1 MLLAPQPP
9 DLPYI
14 VLIVVTNGSEVQEPI
29 PEETSGIGVI
39 QVYNGSNWEDLNDF
53 VSASTGGMFTE
64 KVGIG
69 TIGTTPLYALDVD
82 AKDKGMINY
91 SARFTNSAPDN
102 DLYNIVLF
110 TQGASDTAIGY
121 LGTGGSTV
129 SNSAFKNNFVVG
141 TKNNTP
147 LVLNTNDTERM
158 RIDANGNVGIGT
170 SNLEYPFHLDAADRS
185 KDRIYTAKFENSKTE
200 EDLYNI
206 VLFTQGASDTAT
218 GYLGTGGSTVNNSSF
233 RNNFV
238 VGTQNNTPLVL
249 NTNDTEKMRI
259 DTIGRVGIG
268 TSNLEYPFHLD
279 AADRSKDRIYTA
291 KFENSKTEEDLYNIV
306 LFTQGASDTATGYLG
321 TGGSTVN
328 NSSFRN
334 NFVVGTQNN
343 TPLVLNTNDTEKMRI
358 DTIGRVGIGTSNLEY
373 PFHLD
378 AADRSK
384 DRIYTAKFENSK
396 TEEDL
401 YNIVLFTQG
410 ASDTATGYLGTGG
423 STVNNSSFKNN
434 FVVGTQNNTPLV
446 LNTNDTERMRI
457 DTIGRVGIG
466 TSNLEY
472 PFHLDAADRS
482 KDRIYTAKFENS
494 KTEEDLYNIVLFTQ
508 GASDT
513 ATGYLGTGGS
523 TVNNSSFKNNFVVGT
538 QNNTPLVLNTNDT
551 ERMRIDA
558 NGNVGI
564 GSNCDP
570 NYKLKVNGEI
580 SANNWTS
587 DSDRRWKK
595 DIKTLD
601 NSLDK
606 IAALRGVSYQWRVDD
621 FPNKNFSDGTQLG
634 VIAQEI
640 ETVFPELVH
649 TDKKGYKSVQYS
661 NIVAPL
667 IEAIKTLKH
676 QNEAQQDQITSLIE
690 RVKALEDK

>member
-1 MLLAPQPP
+1 LIALNFNILAQVGIGTSNPHASAALEIQSTSKGFLFPRM
-9 DLPYI
+9 
-14 VLIVVTNGSEVQEPI
+14 TEVARNAI
-29 PEETSGIGVI
+29 SNIATGLTIYCTDCSTSGGGVL
-39 QVYNGSNWEDLNDF
+39 QVYNASNWEDLNDF

-69 TIGTTPLYALDVD
+69 TIGTTPSYALDVD
-82 AKDKGMINY
+82 ANNKGSSTY

-102 DLYNIVLF
+102 DLYNIVRF
-110 TQGASDTAIGY
+110 TQGASGTAEGY
-121 LGTGGSTV
+121 LGTGA
-129 SNSAFKNNFVVG
+129 SNVLNDAFKNNFVVG
-141 TKNNTP
+141 TK
-147 LVLNTNDTERM
+147 
-158 RIDANGNVGIGT
+158 
-170 SNLEYPFHLDAADRS
+170 SNS
-185 KDRIYTAKFENSKTE
+185 
-200 EDLYNI
+200 
-206 VLFTQGASDTAT
+206 
-218 GYLGTGGSTVNNSSF
+218 
-233 RNNFV
+233 
-238 VGTQNNTPLVL
+238 PLVL

-268 TSNLEYPFHLD
+268 TTPLFALHID
-279 AADRSKDRIYTA
+279 AKDKGSSSHTA
-291 KFENSKTEEDLYNIV
+291 KFENSKTDDNIYNT
-306 LFTQGASDTATGYLG
+306 L
-321 TGGSTVN
+321 
-328 NSSFRN
+328 
-334 NFVVGTQNN
+334 
-343 TPLVLNTNDTEKMRI
+343 
-358 DTIGRVGIGTSNLEY
+358 
-373 PFHLD
+373 
-378 AADRSK
+378 
-384 DRIYTAKFENSK
+384 
-396 TEEDL
+396 
-401 YNIVLFTQG
+401 
-410 ASDTATGYLGTGG
+410 
-423 STVNNSSFKNN
+423 
-434 FVVGTQNNTPLV
+434 
-446 LNTNDTERMRI
+446 
-457 DTIGRVGIG
+457 
-466 TSNLEY
+466 
-472 PFHLDAADRS
+472 
-482 KDRIYTAKFENS
+482 
-494 KTEEDLYNIVLFTQ
+494 LFTQ

-564 GSNCDP
+564 GSDCDP
-570 NYKLKVNGEI
+570 NYKLKVNGKI

>member
-1 MLLAPQPP
+1 MKISKKPFLG
-9 DLPYI
+9 I
-14 VLIVVTNGSEVQEPI
+14 VLIALNFNILAQVGIGTSNPHASAALEIQSTSKGFLFPRMTEVARNAI
-29 PEETSGIGVI
+29 SNIATGLTIYCTDCGTSGIGVI

-82 AKDKGMINY
+82 AKDKGLINY

-147 LVLNTNDTERM
+147 LVLNTNDTEKM

-249 NTNDTEKMRI
+249 NTNDTERMRI
-259 DTIGRVGIG
+259 DANGNVGIG

-279 AADRSKDRIYTA
+279 AADRSKHRIYTA

-306 LFTQGASDTATGYLG
+306 LFTQGASDTAIGYLG

-334 NFVVGTQNN
+334 NFVVGT
-343 TPLVLNTNDTEKMRI
+343 K
-358 DTIGRVGIGTSNLEY
+358 
-373 PFHLD
+373 
-378 AADRSK
+378 
-384 DRIYTAKFENSK
+384 
-396 TEEDL
+396 
-401 YNIVLFTQG
+401 
-410 ASDTATGYLGTGG
+410 
-423 STVNNSSFKNN
+423 
-434 FVVGTQNNTPLV
+434 
-446 LNTNDTERMRI
+446 
-457 DTIGRVGIG
+457 
-466 TSNLEY
+466 
-472 PFHLDAADRS
+472 
-482 KDRIYTAKFENS
+482 
-494 KTEEDLYNIVLFTQ
+494 
-508 GASDT
+508 
-513 ATGYLGTGGS
+513 
-523 TVNNSSFKNNFVVGT
+523 
-538 QNNTPLVLNTNDT
+538 NNTPLVLNTNDT

-558 NGNVGI
+558 SGNVMVGSTSNALGNTGFKINPVGFARIERSGTGANTHLTFANGNGDVGSVTTG
-564 GSNCDP
+564 GSTTYFNTSSDQR
-570 NYKLKVNGEI
+570 LKENIADADDAGSKVDAI
-580 SANNWTS
+580 QVRKF
-587 DSDRRWKK
+587 DWK
-595 DIKTLD
+595 
-601 NSLDK
+601 
-606 IAALRGVSYQWRVDD
+606 A
-621 FPNKNFSDGTQLG
+621 DGSHQDYG
-634 VIAQEI
+634 MIAQELM
-640 ETVFPELVH
+640 T
-649 TDKKGYKSVQYS
+649 
-661 NIVAPL
+661 VAPEAVSVPEDSEEIMGVDYSKLVPML
-667 IEAIKTLKH
+667 IKEIQSLRSRV
-676 QNEAQQDQITSLIE
+676 AQ
-690 RVKALEDK
+690 LEN

>member
-1 MLLAPQPP
+1 MKTPKKSFLG
-9 DLPYI
+9 I
-14 VLIVVTNGSEVQEPI
+14 VLIALSFNTIAQVGIGTSNPHASAALEIQSTSKGFLFPRMTEVARDAISSPATGLTIYCTDCGYNGSEVQEPI

-82 AKDKGMINY
+82 AKDKGLINY

-129 SNSAFKNNFVVG
+129 NNSSFRNNFVVG

-206 VLFTQGASDTAT
+206 VLFTQGASDTAI

-306 LFTQGASDTATGYLG
+306 LFTQGASDTAIGYLG

-328 NSSFRN
+328 NSSFR
-334 NFVVGTQNN
+334 
-343 TPLVLNTNDTEKMRI
+343 
-358 DTIGRVGIGTSNLEY
+358 
-373 PFHLD
+373 
-378 AADRSK
+378 
-384 DRIYTAKFENSK
+384 
-396 TEEDL
+396 
-401 YNIVLFTQG
+401 
-410 ASDTATGYLGTGG
+410 
-423 STVNNSSFKNN
+423 NN

-513 ATGYLGTGGS
+513 AIGYLGTGGS
-523 TVNNSSFKNNFVVGT
+523 TVNNSSFRNNFVVGT

-570 NYKLKVNGEI
+570 YYKLKVNGEI

>member
-1 MLLAPQPP
+1 MKTPKKSFLG
-9 DLPYI
+9 I
-14 VLIVVTNGSEVQEPI
+14 VLIALSFNTIAQVGIGTSNPHASAALEIQSTSKGFLFPRMTEVARDAISSPATGLTIYCTDCGYNGSEVQEPI

-82 AKDKGMINY
+82 AKDKGLINY

-147 LVLNTNDTERM
+147 LVLNTNDTEKM
-158 RIDANGNVGIGT
+158 RIDANGN
-170 SNLEYPFHLDAADRS
+170 
-185 KDRIYTAKFENSKTE
+185 
-200 EDLYNI
+200 
-206 VLFTQGASDTAT
+206 
-218 GYLGTGGSTVNNSSF
+218 
-233 RNNFV
+233 
-238 VGTQNNTPLVL
+238 
-249 NTNDTEKMRI
+249 
-259 DTIGRVGIG
+259 VGIG

-457 DTIGRVGIG
+457 D
-466 TSNLEY
+466 
-472 PFHLDAADRS
+472 
-482 KDRIYTAKFENS
+482 
-494 KTEEDLYNIVLFTQ
+494 
-508 GASDT
+508 
-513 ATGYLGTGGS
+513 
-523 TVNNSSFKNNFVVGT
+523 
-538 QNNTPLVLNTNDT
+538 
-551 ERMRIDA
+551 A

-570 NYKLKVNGEI
+570 YYKLKVNGEI

>member
-1 MLLAPQPP
+1 MKTPKKAFLG
-9 DLPYI
+9 I
-14 VLIVVTNGSEVQEPI
+14 VLIALSFNTIAQVGIGTSNPHASAALEIQSTSKGFLFPRMTEVARDAISSPATGLTI
-29 PEETSGIGVI
+29 YCTDCSTSGIGVI

-147 LVLNTNDTERM
+147 LVLNTNDTEKM

-249 NTNDTEKMRI
+249 NTNDTE
-259 DTIGRVGIG
+259 
-268 TSNLEYPFHLD
+268 
-279 AADRSKDRIYTA
+279 
-291 KFENSKTEEDLYNIV
+291 
-306 LFTQGASDTATGYLG
+306 
-321 TGGSTVN
+321 
-328 NSSFRN
+328 
-334 NFVVGTQNN
+334 
-343 TPLVLNTNDTEKMRI
+343 
-358 DTIGRVGIGTSNLEY
+358 
-373 PFHLD
+373 
-378 AADRSK
+378 
-384 DRIYTAKFENSK
+384 
-396 TEEDL
+396 
-401 YNIVLFTQG
+401 
-410 ASDTATGYLGTGG
+410 
-423 STVNNSSFKNN
+423 
-434 FVVGTQNNTPLV
+434 
-446 LNTNDTERMRI
+446 
-457 DTIGRVGIG
+457 
-466 TSNLEY
+466 
-472 PFHLDAADRS
+472 
-482 KDRIYTAKFENS
+482 
-494 KTEEDLYNIVLFTQ
+494 
-508 GASDT
+508 
-513 ATGYLGTGGS
+513 
-523 TVNNSSFKNNFVVGT
+523 
-538 QNNTPLVLNTNDT
+538 
-551 ERMRIDA
+551 RMRIDA

-564 GSNCDP
+564 GSVCDP